1 MKPERQHLFL
11 TDRSKVVYVP
21 AGEDYSLLLST
32 SDADGFIS
40 ELKK

>member
-1 MKPERQHLFL
+1 MKPERQHLFW
-11 TDRSKVVYVP
+11 TDRSNVVYAP
-21 AGEDYSLLLST
+21 TGEDYSLLLSI